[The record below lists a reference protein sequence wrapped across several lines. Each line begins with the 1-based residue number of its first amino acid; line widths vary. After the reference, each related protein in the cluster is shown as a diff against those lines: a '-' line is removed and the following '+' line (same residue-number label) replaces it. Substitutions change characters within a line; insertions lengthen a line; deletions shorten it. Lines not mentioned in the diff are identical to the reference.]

1 MVLVGYGINE
11 NRWRVRQKVDRMAFH
26 SDCKHQSSVT
36 SSDKE
41 SVIVSHVIAVC
52 TLRKKKQ
59 IKTVAFLTRHSF
71 SLIS

>member
-1 MVLVGYGINE
+1 
-11 NRWRVRQKVDRMAFH
+11 MAFH

-36 SSDKE
+36 ASDKE

-59 IKTVAFLTRHSF
+59 IKTAAFLTRHSF
-71 SLIS
+71 SLVS